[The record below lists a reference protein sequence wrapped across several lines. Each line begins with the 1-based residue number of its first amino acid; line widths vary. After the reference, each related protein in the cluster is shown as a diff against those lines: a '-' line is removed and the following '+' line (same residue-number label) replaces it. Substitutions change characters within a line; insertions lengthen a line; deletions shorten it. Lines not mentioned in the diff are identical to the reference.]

1 MPRRIEKKDLAG
13 GQAQGVGTSETYE
26 SFTVCDESKRYEFV
40 KYVPSSLETW
50 WNQSI
55 AQVSKDW
62 DGVGCPKVRSDSD
75 KYKAWFTAAV
85 STEAIAVPD
94 DEPAISY
101 HAYRDLCSKEQALVK
116 VPIEPIM
123 GLLRHPNAVC
133 VSSEEKEIVR
143 KDWLILPSAGH
154 LYAHQRPASVILY
167 DIGASLYKTG
177 FGGASQE
184 WFVQE
189 FAARGMAFD
198 HIYAWEAIKH
208 APEEIFQD
216 IPRDMLHKIRYYN
229 VAVQQDPQ
237 ALHNPIRLLKASAKP
252 QDYVV
257 VKLDID
263 TPWLELALMQQL
275 LADEDAMRLV
285 DELFFE
291 QHTGGSP
298 MTKYGWEHVLDD
310 ITDSYA
316 LFTELRVRGVRA
328 HSWV

>member
-1 MPRRIEKKDLAG
+1 VSRDWEGAGCARI
-13 GQAQGVGTSETYE
+13 
-26 SFTVCDESKRYEFV
+26 
-40 KYVPSSLETW
+40 
-50 WNQSI
+50 
-55 AQVSKDW
+55 
-62 DGVGCPKVRSDSD
+62 RSDRD
-75 KYKAWFTAAV
+75 KYKAWFAAAV
-85 STEAIAVPD
+85 SAEAVIVPEND
-94 DEPAISY
+94 GAISY
-101 HAYRDLCSKEQALVK
+101 HVYRDRCSEEQALVK

-133 VSSEEKEIVR
+133 VSSDENEIVR
-143 KDWLILPSAGH
+143 KDWLILPNAGH
-154 LYAHQRPASVILY
+154 LHAHKRPVVILY

-189 FAARGMAFD
+189 FAARGMGFD

-208 APEEIFQD
+208 QPEEIFKD
-216 IPRDMLHKIRYYN
+216 IPKDMLHKVRYYN
-229 VAVQQDPQ
+229 VAVEQDPQ

-252 QDYVV
+252 EDYVV

-263 TPWLELALMQQL
+263 TPLLELALMQQL

-291 QHTGGSP
+291 QHTSGSP
-298 MTKYGWEHVLDD
+298 MTTHGWGYVVGD